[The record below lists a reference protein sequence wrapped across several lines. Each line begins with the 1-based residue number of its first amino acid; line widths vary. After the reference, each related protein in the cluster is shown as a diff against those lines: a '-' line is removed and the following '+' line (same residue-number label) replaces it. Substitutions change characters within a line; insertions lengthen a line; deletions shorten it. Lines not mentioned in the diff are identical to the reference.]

1 MFDHLGEKLVRAA
14 KEVLLYGIVLS
25 WLGGILVCFADGSL
39 IGILILMFGS
49 IGAVLLA
56 VTLSWMGQ
64 VLCNQEEMIRRQ
76 KELVWILRGKTEL
89 PGEESGKQKNQWC
102 GFSSRSIG
110 FLCVSVMLSPSC
122 RTGRPACLVRR
133 LHRQSGSWP

>member
-14 KEVLLYGIVLS
+14 KEVLMYGIVLS
-25 WLGGILVCFADGSL
+25 WLGGIFVCFADGSL

-89 PGEESGKQKNQWC
+89 PGGESGENE
-102 GFSSRSIG
+102 
-110 FLCVSVMLSPSC
+110 
-122 RTGRPACLVRR
+122 
-133 LHRQSGSWP
+133 

>member
-25 WLGGILVCFADGSL
+25 WLGGIFVCFADGSL

-64 VLCNQEEMIRRQ
+64 VLCNQKEMIRLQ
-76 KELVWILRGKTEL
+76 KETVKVLGGETEPPGQDKDKTE
-89 PGEESGKQKNQWC
+89 
-102 GFSSRSIG
+102 
-110 FLCVSVMLSPSC
+110 
-122 RTGRPACLVRR
+122 
-133 LHRQSGSWP
+133 